1 MLRAV
6 LKAVML
12 DSPRDAG
19 QARTGGTTIILRR
32 CGPHARTIAPI
43 CRRSPTGPA
52 RARIVV
58 CQNSI
63 DRHHDKEVN
72 PMTATGDLPDH
83 DIDRPAPRD
92 EIPNPETGVGI
103 GARSEP
109 DTFEPEEDPE

>member
-1 MLRAV
+1 V
-6 LKAVML
+6 W
-12 DSPRDAG
+12 P
-19 QARTGGTTIILRR
+19 ARKDDRSDLSSSITT
-32 CGPHARTIAPI
+32 A
-43 CRRSPTGPA
+43 PA

-72 PMTATGDLPDH
+72 PMTANGDRADH
-83 DIDRPAPRD
+83 DSDRPAPRD

-103 GARSEP
+103 GARTEP